1 MKKKVWILMR
11 DRLLPRRIAMALV
24 GMAIAGFAIGFF
36 KRAFFG
42 VDPFQCFCN
51 GLNQVI
57 PIGFGTLYML
67 INAVLLL
74 IDFFLDR
81 HYIGISTFINLF
93 LVGYAAE
100 FSEKTLAT
108 LFGDLAMPGR
118 ILFLIIGI
126 VVSCIAA
133 ALYYTADLGVSTY
146 DAVSLIISEK
156 QQKVPFR
163 FCRIISDLTVVV
175 LGTGLC
181 LLAGYSWKQVA
192 EVVGI
197 GTIITAFFMGPLIE
211 FFNVHAAR
219 PFLLSAG
226 KEEFREK

>member
-1 MKKKVWILMR
+1 MSEKKKPDQSNLI
-11 DRLLPRRIAMALV
+11 RRIVMAVV
-24 GMAIAGFAIGFF
+24 GMAIAGIAVGFF

-67 INAVLLL
+67 INAVLLV

-100 FSEKTLAT
+100 FSENMLARW
-108 LFGDLAMPGR
+108 FGDMAIPGR
-118 ILFLIIGI
+118 ILFLAIGI
-126 VVSCIAA
+126 VIGCIAA

-146 DAVSLIISEK
+146 DAIPLHIADRK
-156 QQKVPFR
+156 PKFFGKTVPFR
-163 FCRIISDLTVVV
+163 VIRIITDLICVGIGFA
-175 LGTGLC
+175 LGFMP
-181 LLAGYSWKQVA
+181 
-192 EVVGI
+192 GI
-197 GTIITAFFMGPLIE
+197 GTIITALFMGPLIT
-211 FFNVHAAR
+211 FFKR
-219 PFLLSAG
+219 TLSDPLLKNA
-226 KEEFREK
+226 

>member
-1 MKKKVWILMR
+1 MKHSERM
-11 DRLLPRRIAMALV
+11 RRIIMALG
-24 GMAIAGFAIGFF
+24 GMAAAGIAVGFF

-51 GLNQVI
+51 GINQVI

-67 INAVLLL
+67 INAVLLV

-93 LVGYAAE
+93 LLGYAAE
-100 FSEKTLAT
+100 FSEQMLAGW
-108 LFGDLAMPGR
+108 FGDPGIGLR
-118 ILFLIIGI
+118 IAFLVIGI

-133 ALYYTADLGVSTY
+133 AFYYTADLGVSTY
-146 DAVSLIISEK
+146 DAVALIISNTWK
-156 QQKVPFR
+156 KGKFQYV
-163 FCRIISDLTVVV
+163 RICTDLVCVI
-175 LGTGLC
+175 LGAALF
-181 LLAGYSWKQVA
+181 LASGKSVSQIPTIIGV
-192 EVVGI
+192 

-219 PFLLSAG
+219 PFLAG
-226 KEEFREK
+226 KKALMND

>member
-1 MKKKVWILMR
+1 MPFSRVFPSAGRNR
-11 DRLLPRRIAMALV
+11 DPLLPRRILMALA
-24 GMAIAGFAIGFF
+24 GMAIAGLAVGFF

-51 GLNQVI
+51 GINQVV

-67 INAVLLL
+67 INAVLLV

-100 FSEKTLAT
+100 FSENCLAAW
-108 LFGDLAMPGR
+108 FGAPGMPLR
-118 ILFLIIGI
+118 ILFLVIGI

-146 DAVSLIISEK
+146 DAIPLHIADTK
-156 QQKVPFR
+156 PKVFGKTIPFR
-163 FCRIISDLTVVV
+163 AVRIFTDLVCVTVGFA
-175 LGTGLC
+175 LGFLP
-181 LLAGYSWKQVA
+181 
-192 EVVGI
+192 GI
-197 GTIITAFFMGPLIE
+197 GTIITALFMGPLIT
-211 FFNVHAAR
+211 FFKRTMSDPLLNRKRPAAGS
-219 PFLLSAG
+219 P
-226 KEEFREK
+226 E

>member
-1 MKKKVWILMR
+1 MEVFMK
-11 DRLLPRRIAMALV
+11 DRLLKRRIVMALA

-67 INAVLLL
+67 INAALLL

-100 FSEKTLAT
+100 FSEKMLARI
-108 LFGDLAMPGR
+108 FGDLALLGR

-126 VVSCIAA
+126 VISCIAA
-133 ALYYTADLGVSTY
+133 ALYMTADLGVSTY
-146 DAVSLIISEK
+146 DAIPLHIADRKPRMFGRIL
-156 QQKVPFR
+156 PFR
-163 FCRIISDLTVVV
+163 AVRIISDLICVAIGFL
-175 LGTGLC
+175 LGFMP
-181 LLAGYSWKQVA
+181 
-192 EVVGI
+192 GI
-197 GTIITAFFMGPLIE
+197 GTVITALFMGPLIT
-211 FFNVHAAR
+211 FFR
-219 PFLLSAG
+219 RTISDPLLA
-226 KEEFREK
+226 EKTG

>member
-1 MKKKVWILMR
+1 
-11 DRLLPRRIAMALV
+11 MAVV
-24 GMAIAGFAIGFF
+24 GMAIAGIAVGFF

-67 INAVLLL
+67 INAVLLV

-100 FSEKTLAT
+100 FSENMLARW
-108 LFGDLAMPGR
+108 FGDMAIPGR
-118 ILFLIIGI
+118 ILFLAIGI
-126 VVSCIAA
+126 VIGCISA

-146 DAVSLIISEK
+146 DAIPLHIADRK
-156 QQKVPFR
+156 PKFFGKTVPFR
-163 FCRIISDLTVVV
+163 VIRIITDLICVGIGFA
-175 LGTGLC
+175 LGFMP
-181 LLAGYSWKQVA
+181 
-192 EVVGI
+192 GI
-197 GTIITAFFMGPLIE
+197 GTIITALFMGPLIT
-211 FFNVHAAR
+211 FFKR
-219 PFLLSAG
+219 TLSDPLLKKA
-226 KEEFREK
+226 